1 MPPYHT
7 LLVITAQSTI
17 LNAISNVLAQIIDQY
32 KKDKP
37 FGLNILVLLQFITY
51 GILIVPINH
60 YWQRWLEITFP
71 GFIFQASLPR
81 DKTTG
86 ARSPSHSPSLSSGT
100 SQVIEVKEKLIPAT
114 PATPGSSK
122 WRPSTL
128 SGRKRLIFNFG
139 MKFLLDGSAGGVLNI
154 VLFVALINL
163 LKGESWQRVW
173 ELVFEDFKP
182 IMIARLKYRPFVST
196 LMYTVVPLDRRV
208 VFGSAA
214 GVIWGVY
221 LSLFAAV

>member
-7 LLVITAQSTI
+7 LLVITVQSTI
-17 LNAISNVLAQIIDQY
+17 LNALSNVLAQIIDQY

-37 FGLNILVLLQFITY
+37 FSLNILALLQFITY

-71 GFIFQASLPR
+71 GFLFQASPSP
-81 DKTTG
+81 DKITG
-86 ARSPSHSPSLSSGT
+86 ARPPSHSPSLSSGT

-114 PATPGSSK
+114 PASSK
-122 WRPSTL
+122 RRPPTL
-128 SGRKRLIFNFG
+128 SGRKRRIFNFG
-139 MKFLLDGSAGGVLNI
+139 MKFLLDGTVGGILNI

-182 IMIARLKYRPFVST
+182 IMIARLKYRPVVST
-196 LMYTVVPLDRRV
+196 LMYTIVPLDRRV

>member
-7 LLVITAQSTI
+7 LLVITVQSTI

-32 KKDKP
+32 KKDKS
-37 FGLNILVLLQFITY
+37 FSLNILALFQFVTY
-51 GILIVPINH
+51 GILIIPINH
-60 YWQRWLEITFP
+60 YWQRWLETTFP
-71 GFIFQASLPR
+71 GFLFQASPPP
-81 DKTTG
+81 DKITEE
-86 ARSPSHSPSLSSGT
+86 RSPSHSPSLSTGT
-100 SQVIEVKEKLIPAT
+100 SQIIEVKENLRTAT
-114 PATPGSSK
+114 PALAK
-122 WRPSTL
+122 WKPSRL
-128 SGRKRLIFNFG
+128 SGRKRRIFNFG
-139 MKFLLDGSAGGVLNI
+139 MKFLLDGTAGGILNI

-163 LKGESWQRVW
+163 LKGKSWERVW

-182 IMIARLKYRPFVST
+182 IMIARLKYRPVVST